1 MYSKHKSVK
10 WLEKPLALPLYILQC
25 HFYMP
30 NFYSLP
36 SHTYKMPLTNY
47 TNIFGPSFS
56 SYYSLEMQCSIRVYL
71 WVNLTP
77 KTKLGTKDA
86 IPWQGE
92 LLWQCKERFPSQ
104 LKQFKSKAKYSFW
117 VSQCHLKALYCHTKI
132 FFFVST
138 SSNWTHIFNIDS

>member
-1 MYSKHKSVK
+1 MCHSLTFKFNIEGGCHKQCTANINQLNRSKNLLHCH
-10 WLEKPLALPLYILQC
+10 YILQC

-56 SYYSLEMQCSIRVYL
+56 SYYSLEMQCSICVYL
-71 WVNLTP
+71 WVNLTG

-104 LKQFKSKAKYSFW
+104 LKQFKSKAKYTF
-117 VSQCHLKALYCHTKI
+117 
-132 FFFVST
+132 
-138 SSNWTHIFNIDS
+138 